1 MIKTPHGEF
10 NIRPITF
17 GERREL
23 HRLEMKVF
31 WDDEIEKDAY
41 FDLLNWCMTSDE
53 VLFPF
58 GLVIARESSV
68 NDGLFGKELYT
79 VRFGPNQYDKVH
91 PIELEVVR

>member
-31 WDDEIEKDAY
+31 WDDEIERDAY
-41 FDLLNWCMTSDE
+41 FELLNWCMDKAFQDPEETLKKLNDAQIDE
-53 VLFPF
+53 VLNDVYLEYK
-58 GLVIARESSV
+58 GLSKKKKSKPE
-68 NDGLFGKELYT
+68 
-79 VRFGPNQYDKVH
+79 
-91 PIELEVVR
+91 